1 MPDRAR
7 NGSHGDSG
15 FTLVEVLASLVIF
28 SVSILALTRGV
39 TNGLHV
45 TGDIET
51 RTLASIVAE
60 NQLARATTDP
70 QFLTASTRTRQGE
83 STQLEHVFDWIGV
96 REATA
101 SPSLFEVTVEVAH
114 DDQSLITRRTY
125 VDDLLAPTPV
135 NFPDAPEGTPENA
148 PPSEPDEDPDDD

>member
-1 MPDRAR
+1 MRGKEA
-7 NGSHGDSG
+7 G

-39 TNGLHV
+39 TNGIRV

-60 NQLARATTDP
+60 NQLARATSDP
-70 QFLTASTRTRQGE
+70 QFLTDATSTRTGE
-83 STQLEHVFDWIGV
+83 QTQLDRDFAWTAT

-101 SPSLFEVTVEVAH
+101 SPSLFEVVVEVESG
-114 DDQSLITRRTY
+114 DQLLITRRTY
-125 VDDLLAPTPV
+125 LGDLLAPPPPPTKEIGEEEA
-135 NFPDAPEGTPENA
+135 PDG
-148 PPSEPDEDPDDD
+148 

>member
-1 MPDRAR
+1 MRGRAR
-7 NGSHGDSG
+7 HDHEGG

-39 TNGLHV
+39 TNGIRV

-60 NQLARATTDP
+60 NQLALATSDP
-70 QFLTASTRTRQGE
+70 QFLTDATSTRTGE
-83 STQLEHVFDWIGV
+83 STQLDREFVWTAT

-101 SPSLFEVTVEVAH
+101 SPSLFEVVVEVGSG
-114 DDQSLITRRTY
+114 DQLLITRRTY
-125 VDDLLAPTPV
+125 VGDLLAPP
-135 NFPDAPEGTPENA
+135 P
-148 PPSEPDEDPDDD
+148 PPSEGGEEEAPDE